1 MIDPRNIQEGSKAV
15 IKEGGSTA
23 SIDMAQSK
31 IVGAAKEEEVIY
43 EDWMLVT
50 RKKRNARDKGKAKV

>member
-1 MIDPRNIQEGSKAV
+1 MQEDTTIVVNPRNIQEGSKAV

-23 SIDMAQSK
+23 YIDMAQSK

-43 EDWMLVT
+43 ED
-50 RKKRNARDKGKAKV
+50 